1 MRPIPNLHKEG
12 SQYRVKRTVR
22 RVDERGA
29 CPGGYTQRWRTI
41 VEKGEIVVVERD
53 NNPDSAYCF
62 VLRADQ
68 DAPAI
73 ESVRRT
79 TLEQL

>member
-1 MRPIPNLHKEG
+1 MRLTTNLLREG

-22 RVDERGA
+22 RVEERGG
-29 CPGGYTQRWRTI
+29 CPGGYTQRWRVI
-41 VEKGEIVVVERD
+41 VEKGEIVVIERD
-53 NNPDSAYCF
+53 DNPDSAYCF
-62 VLRADQ
+62 VRRADQ